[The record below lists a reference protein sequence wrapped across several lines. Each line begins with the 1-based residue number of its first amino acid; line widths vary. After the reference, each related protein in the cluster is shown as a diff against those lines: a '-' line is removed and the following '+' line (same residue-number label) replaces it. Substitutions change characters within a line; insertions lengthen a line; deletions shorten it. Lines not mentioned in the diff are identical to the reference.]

1 MKADLSRIY
10 GVTLDRQALRNNFSF
25 DSKVMVGTKTY
36 IQAAR
41 KCTTDVGSV
50 LFLLKTVRIFHN

>member
-25 DSKVMVGTKTY
+25 DSKTMVETKTY
-36 IQAAR
+36 SSC
-41 KCTTDVGSV
+41 KEV
-50 LFLLKTVRIFHN
+50 HH